1 MDELERRGR
10 VPWTASPTS
19 IRKDSLSF
27 DKAAL
32 QFSDDA
38 TSKMNG
44 GIVSNHDILERF
56 NAFEAKLTVT
66 KFLREDFAHFGALDD
81 YNA

>member
-1 MDELERRGR
+1 MAK
-10 VPWTASPTS
+10 V

-27 DKAAL
+27 ERAAL
-32 QFSDDA
+32 LQFADDA

-66 KFLREDFAHFGALDD
+66 KFLQVRTSRTFRVLSTTTTP
-81 YNA
+81 